1 MNRAYV
7 LLASLIL
14 IATPM
19 AGCLSGEDLEEIV
32 DDVLGCMDENAANY
46 EENATAELVG
56 DCIYMATTET
66 FIEAMTDMGSIEDML
81 EESPKAGY
89 SQSISSSEWN
99 QDLGM
104 QMDVQIEDIVMAD
117 LENDSVYVHNSISIV
132 GLLQMEY
139 THVQV
144 GEVVNV
150 HLLVGGMMVQG
161 EATTGSY
168 QTRDATPNVLEVI
181 AEQGGLFNEGGLFN
195 DGADDDG
202 DDDDGDLPEDAVIT
216 ITMSDDMETQTMT
229 MEYTEGGAEITM
241 TIHIDQNQD
250 LMSMSMETENGSA
263 TSSITY
269 EVMWGDAI
277 VIEVDETL
285 PKTSIPVWLDF
296 AGEDEFVCGSGET
309 IPMDWVD
316 DGYPDCED
324 GSDESDNHDHD
335 DHGDDDHNDHHDD
348 GNHISWYSYHD
359 GYCEWE
365 GYSDATD
372 AGEDSRWWC
381 KISQDDEDWENWW
394 YYCEHHDSDWHCTD
408 DFGQSEEFEH
418 SADGDEW
425 SGSEDGEDGHDDDG
439 DDDYAFYCS
448 NDGEDYA
455 ESMGGIL
462 CPEGPGVTP
471 ECPDGEYC
479 VCIDVDGS
487 CDDGDDDWGYYAD
500 DDDGGPNFIESSTL
514 HCNRMMDTSMVQN
527 DAADEWDGTNLDMS
541 DCGGEPTEYYND
553 YVVGDTP
560 VTAPYSIT
568 IIVSE
573 EGWSEMTGD
582 NTGDLCVS
590 EGGIYDSDNDV
601 CGLTFE
607 GFRNDTHLQEPIH
620 DWIDQSGAYDAEEA
634 EMYCSDWVGGSY
646 DADND
651 ICLEPAG
658 EIIEADGGALFIND
672 GDEFFSFY
680 FLDESTGSGFL
691 AEIETSY
698 GLLCDNG
705 QVVHEHAY
713 DDGWEDC
720 DDGSDEPYQGE
731 ETSEFECS
739 DGTLIPFSWVN
750 NWRYDCPDGSDEASF
765 YQSTDNGDDN
775 NEQPDTLP
783 PVNTGFVA
791 ENQTLNAPITDFEVH
806 FLSDCEE
813 EYDEEEDQMIQPDL
827 SACTNEFSIPLTGGE
842 AEGVTITY
850 TDHDGDGLV
859 SPGDEMSV
867 EWGDYDGEEIDK
879 MEIYDTYASQYSSES
894 AAMPPVLPGFGAILG
909 ALALLGAAI
918 ASRRD

>member
-1 MNRAYV
+1 MNRAYA

-19 AGCLSGEDLEEIV
+19 AGCLSGEDLEELV
-32 DDVLGCMDENAANY
+32 DDVLGGMDENAANY

-104 QMDVQIEDIVMAD
+104 QMDVEIEDIVMAD
-117 LENDSVYVHNSISIV
+117 LDNDSVYVHNSISIA

-195 DGADDDG
+195 DGGDDDG
-202 DDDDGDLPEDAVIT
+202 DDDGDLPEDAVIT

-250 LMSMSMETENGSA
+250 LMSMSIETENGSA

-296 AGEDEFVCGSGET
+296 AGEDDFVCGSGET

-324 GSDESDNHDHD
+324 GSDESDNHGDDDHD
-335 DHGDDDHNDHHDD
+335 DHGNDDHDDHHDD
-348 GNHISWYSYHD
+348 GNHISWNSYYD

-365 GYSDATD
+365 GNDLDGDDNT
-372 AGEDSRWWC
+372 WWC
-381 KISQDDEDWENWW
+381 KISQDDEDWDTWW

-408 DFGQSEEFEH
+408 DFGQSEEFEY

-425 SGSEDGEDGHDDDG
+425 SGSEDGEDGHDDDDGPPSPEDAMYMADSDG
-439 DDDYAFYCS
+439 DGNMSQEEFVTYWNNENPDAPIDSDQSFLTTEDVEDLIELCDYDAPSDLIDINEMQCFIDNLVGMMPNDENTPSLDDFFNHFDTDGDGHLTATEFIDA
-448 NDGEDYA
+448 NDISDDEQDGVHDMFDMYDNDESGGLDYY
-455 ESMGGIL
+455 EFEPLYDMMVDSD
-462 CPEGPGVTP
+462 
-471 ECPDGEYC
+471 DG
-479 VCIDVDGS
+479 
-487 CDDGDDDWGYYAD
+487 DDGDDDGH
-500 DDDGGPNFIESSTL
+500 GME
-514 HCNRMMDTSMVQN
+514 RN
-527 DAADEWDGTNLDMS
+527 DA
-541 DCGGEPTEYYND
+541 
-553 YVVGDTP
+553 
-560 VTAPYSIT
+560 
-568 IIVSE
+568 
-573 EGWSEMTGD
+573 
-582 NTGDLCVS
+582 
-590 EGGIYDSDNDV
+590 
-601 CGLTFE
+601 
-607 GFRNDTHLQEPIH
+607 
-620 DWIDQSGAYDAEEA
+620 
-634 EMYCSDWVGGSY
+634 
-646 DADND
+646 
-651 ICLEPAG
+651 
-658 EIIEADGGALFIND
+658 
-672 GDEFFSFY
+672 
-680 FLDESTGSGFL
+680 
-691 AEIETSY
+691 
-698 GLLCDNG
+698 
-705 QVVHEHAY
+705 
-713 DDGWEDC
+713 
-720 DDGSDEPYQGE
+720 
-731 ETSEFECS
+731 
-739 DGTLIPFSWVN
+739 
-750 NWRYDCPDGSDEASF
+750 
-765 YQSTDNGDDN
+765 
-775 NEQPDTLP
+775 
-783 PVNTGFVA
+783 TGFVA

-827 SACTNEFSIPLTGGE
+827 STCTNEFSIPLNGGE

>member
-1 MNRAYV
+1 MNRAYA

-19 AGCLSGEDLEEIV
+19 AGCLSGEDLEELV

-117 LENDSVYVHNSISIV
+117 LDNDSVYVHNSISIV

-195 DGADDDG
+195 DGDDDDG
-202 DDDDGDLPEDAVIT
+202 DDDDSDLPEDAVIT

-250 LMSMSMETENGSA
+250 LMSMSIETENGSA

-316 DGYPDCED
+316 DGYADCED
-324 GSDESDNHDHD
+324 GSDEPEPEMVCWNSYGDYITDADQDTCYSWMYLEDYDSPHSDEPFTGCYNSHTHVQLEGMSEEECTTFMWVDSEMFDDDDHD
-335 DHGDDDHNDHHDD
+335 DHGDDDHHDD
-348 GNHISWYSYHD
+348 GNHISWNSYYD

-365 GYSDATD
+365 GNDLDGDDTV
-372 AGEDSRWWC
+372 WWC
-381 KISQDDEDWENWW
+381 KESQDDEDWENWW

-425 SGSEDGEDGHDDDG
+425 SGSDDGEDGHDDDDGPPSPEDAMYMADSDG
-439 DDDYAFYCS
+439 DGNMSQEEFVTYWNNENPDAPIDSDQSFLTTEDVEDLIELCDYDAPSDLIDINEMQCFIDNLVGMMPNDENTPSLDDFFNHFDTDGDGHLTATEFIDAH
-448 NDGEDYA
+448 DGEIPDEDQDGVHDMFDMYDNDESGGLDYY
-455 ESMGGIL
+455 EFEPLYDMM
-462 CPEGPGVTP
+462 VDND
-471 ECPDGEYC
+471 DGDHHETEEDAGHHHHGDGDYHH
-479 VCIDVDGS
+479 DHVDGS
-487 CDDGDDDWGYYAD
+487 DGHTHDDTDRHHDHD
-500 DDDGGPNFIESSTL
+500 DDDSDDDSDGME
-514 HCNRMMDTSMVQN
+514 RN
-527 DAADEWDGTNLDMS
+527 DA
-541 DCGGEPTEYYND
+541 
-553 YVVGDTP
+553 
-560 VTAPYSIT
+560 
-568 IIVSE
+568 
-573 EGWSEMTGD
+573 
-582 NTGDLCVS
+582 
-590 EGGIYDSDNDV
+590 
-601 CGLTFE
+601 
-607 GFRNDTHLQEPIH
+607 
-620 DWIDQSGAYDAEEA
+620 
-634 EMYCSDWVGGSY
+634 
-646 DADND
+646 
-651 ICLEPAG
+651 
-658 EIIEADGGALFIND
+658 
-672 GDEFFSFY
+672 
-680 FLDESTGSGFL
+680 
-691 AEIETSY
+691 
-698 GLLCDNG
+698 
-705 QVVHEHAY
+705 
-713 DDGWEDC
+713 
-720 DDGSDEPYQGE
+720 
-731 ETSEFECS
+731 
-739 DGTLIPFSWVN
+739 
-750 NWRYDCPDGSDEASF
+750 
-765 YQSTDNGDDN
+765 
-775 NEQPDTLP
+775 
-783 PVNTGFVA
+783 TGFVA

-827 SACTNEFSIPLTGGE
+827 SACTNEFSIPLNGGE

>member
-1 MNRAYV
+1 MNRAYA

-19 AGCLSGEDLEEIV
+19 AGCLSGEDLEELV

-117 LENDSVYVHNSISIV
+117 LDNDSVYVHNSISIV

-195 DGADDDG
+195 DGGDDDG

-250 LMSMSMETENGSA
+250 LMSMSIETENGSA

-316 DGYPDCED
+316 DGYADCED
-324 GSDESDNHDHD
+324 GSDEPEPEMVCWNSYGDYITDADQDTCYSWMYLEDYDSPHSDEPFTGCYNSHTHVQLEGMSEEECTTFMWVDSEMFDDDDHD
-335 DHGDDDHNDHHDD
+335 DHGDDDHHDD
-348 GNHISWYSYHD
+348 GNHISWNSYYD

-365 GYSDATD
+365 GNDLDGDDTV
-372 AGEDSRWWC
+372 WWC
-381 KISQDDEDWENWW
+381 KESQDDEDWENWW

-408 DFGQSEEFEH
+408 DFGQSDDFEH
-418 SADGDEW
+418 SANGDEW
-425 SGSEDGEDGHDDDG
+425 SGSDDGEDGHDDDDGPPSPEDAMYMADSDG
-439 DDDYAFYCS
+439 DGNMSQEEFVTYWNNENPDAPIDSDQSFLTTEDVEDLIELCDYDAPSDLIDINEMQCFIDNLVGMMPNDENTPSLDDFFNHFDTDGDGHLTATEFIDAH
-448 NDGEDYA
+448 DGEIPDEDQDGVHDMFDMYDNDESGGLDYY
-455 ESMGGIL
+455 EFEPLYDMMVDSD
-462 CPEGPGVTP
+462 
-471 ECPDGEYC
+471 DG
-479 VCIDVDGS
+479 
-487 CDDGDDDWGYYAD
+487 DDGDDDGH
-500 DDDGGPNFIESSTL
+500 GME
-514 HCNRMMDTSMVQN
+514 RN
-527 DAADEWDGTNLDMS
+527 DA
-541 DCGGEPTEYYND
+541 
-553 YVVGDTP
+553 
-560 VTAPYSIT
+560 
-568 IIVSE
+568 
-573 EGWSEMTGD
+573 
-582 NTGDLCVS
+582 
-590 EGGIYDSDNDV
+590 
-601 CGLTFE
+601 
-607 GFRNDTHLQEPIH
+607 
-620 DWIDQSGAYDAEEA
+620 
-634 EMYCSDWVGGSY
+634 
-646 DADND
+646 
-651 ICLEPAG
+651 
-658 EIIEADGGALFIND
+658 
-672 GDEFFSFY
+672 
-680 FLDESTGSGFL
+680 
-691 AEIETSY
+691 
-698 GLLCDNG
+698 
-705 QVVHEHAY
+705 
-713 DDGWEDC
+713 
-720 DDGSDEPYQGE
+720 
-731 ETSEFECS
+731 
-739 DGTLIPFSWVN
+739 
-750 NWRYDCPDGSDEASF
+750 
-765 YQSTDNGDDN
+765 
-775 NEQPDTLP
+775 
-783 PVNTGFVA
+783 TGFVA

>member
-1 MNRAYV
+1 MNRAYA

-19 AGCLSGEDLEEIV
+19 AGCLSGEDLEELV

-104 QMDVQIEDIVMAD
+104 QMDVEIEDIVMAD
-117 LENDSVYVHNSISIV
+117 LDNDSVYIHNSISIV

-181 AEQGGLFNEGGLFN
+181 AEQAGLFNEGGLFN
-195 DGADDDG
+195 DGDDDDG
-202 DDDDGDLPEDAVIT
+202 DDDDSDLPEDAVIT

-296 AGEDEFVCGSGET
+296 AGEDEFVCGTGET

-324 GSDESDNHDHD
+324 GSDESDNHGDDDHDDHD
-335 DHGDDDHNDHHDD
+335 DHGDDDHGDHHDD
-348 GNHISWYSYHD
+348 GNHISWDSYHD

-381 KISQDDEDWENWW
+381 KNDETDEDWDNWW

-425 SGSEDGEDGHDDDG
+425 SGSEDGEDGHDDDDGPPSPEDVMYMTDSDG
-439 DDDYAFYCS
+439 DGNMSQEEFVTYWNNENPDAPIDSDQSFLTTEDVEDLIELCDYDAPSDLIDINEMQCFIDNLVGMMPDDENTPSLDDFFNHFDTDGDGHLTATEFIDA
-448 NDGEDYA
+448 NDVPDEDQDGVHDMFDMYDND
-455 ESMGGIL
+455 ESGGL
-462 CPEGPGVTP
+462 DYYEFEPLYDMMVDND
-471 ECPDGEYC
+471 DGDHHETEEDAGHHHHGDGDYHH
-479 VCIDVDGS
+479 DHVDGS
-487 CDDGDDDWGYYAD
+487 DGHTHDDADRHHDHD
-500 DDDGGPNFIESSTL
+500 DDDSDDDSDGME
-514 HCNRMMDTSMVQN
+514 RN
-527 DAADEWDGTNLDMS
+527 DA
-541 DCGGEPTEYYND
+541 
-553 YVVGDTP
+553 
-560 VTAPYSIT
+560 
-568 IIVSE
+568 
-573 EGWSEMTGD
+573 
-582 NTGDLCVS
+582 
-590 EGGIYDSDNDV
+590 
-601 CGLTFE
+601 
-607 GFRNDTHLQEPIH
+607 
-620 DWIDQSGAYDAEEA
+620 
-634 EMYCSDWVGGSY
+634 
-646 DADND
+646 
-651 ICLEPAG
+651 
-658 EIIEADGGALFIND
+658 
-672 GDEFFSFY
+672 
-680 FLDESTGSGFL
+680 
-691 AEIETSY
+691 
-698 GLLCDNG
+698 
-705 QVVHEHAY
+705 
-713 DDGWEDC
+713 
-720 DDGSDEPYQGE
+720 
-731 ETSEFECS
+731 
-739 DGTLIPFSWVN
+739 
-750 NWRYDCPDGSDEASF
+750 
-765 YQSTDNGDDN
+765 
-775 NEQPDTLP
+775 
-783 PVNTGFVA
+783 TGFVA

>member
-1 MNRAYV
+1 MNRAYA

-19 AGCLSGEDLEEIV
+19 AGCLSGEDLEELV

-56 DCIYMATTET
+56 DCIYIATTET

-104 QMDVQIEDIVMAD
+104 QMDVEIEDIVMAD
-117 LENDSVYVHNSISIV
+117 LDNDSVYVHNSISIA

-195 DGADDDG
+195 DGGDDDG
-202 DDDDGDLPEDAVIT
+202 DDDDGGLPEDAVIA

-250 LMSMSMETENGSA
+250 LMSMSIETENGSA

-316 DGYPDCED
+316 DGYADCED
-324 GSDESDNHDHD
+324 GSDEPEPEMVCWNSYGDYITDADQDTCYSWMYLEDYDSPHSDEPFTGCYNSHTHVQLEGMSEEECTTFMWVDSEMFDDDDHD
-335 DHGDDDHNDHHDD
+335 DHGDDDHHDD
-348 GNHISWYSYHD
+348 GNHISWNSYYD

-365 GYSDATD
+365 GNDLDGDDNT
-372 AGEDSRWWC
+372 WWC
-381 KISQDDEDWENWW
+381 KISQDDEDWDTWW

-408 DFGQSEEFEH
+408 DFGQSEEFEY

-425 SGSEDGEDGHDDDG
+425 SGSEDGEDGHDDDDGPPSPEDAMYMADSDG
-439 DDDYAFYCS
+439 DGNMSQEEFVTYWNNENPDAPIDSDQSFLTTEDVEDLIELCDYDAPSDLIDINEMQCFIDNLVGMMPDDENTPSLDDFFNHFDTDGDGHLTATEFIDAH
-448 NDGEDYA
+448 DGEIPDEDQDGVHDMFDMYDNDESGGLDYY
-455 ESMGGIL
+455 EFEPLYDMMVDSD
-462 CPEGPGVTP
+462 
-471 ECPDGEYC
+471 DG
-479 VCIDVDGS
+479 
-487 CDDGDDDWGYYAD
+487 DDGDDDGH
-500 DDDGGPNFIESSTL
+500 GME
-514 HCNRMMDTSMVQN
+514 RN
-527 DAADEWDGTNLDMS
+527 DA
-541 DCGGEPTEYYND
+541 
-553 YVVGDTP
+553 
-560 VTAPYSIT
+560 
-568 IIVSE
+568 
-573 EGWSEMTGD
+573 
-582 NTGDLCVS
+582 
-590 EGGIYDSDNDV
+590 
-601 CGLTFE
+601 
-607 GFRNDTHLQEPIH
+607 
-620 DWIDQSGAYDAEEA
+620 
-634 EMYCSDWVGGSY
+634 
-646 DADND
+646 
-651 ICLEPAG
+651 
-658 EIIEADGGALFIND
+658 
-672 GDEFFSFY
+672 
-680 FLDESTGSGFL
+680 
-691 AEIETSY
+691 
-698 GLLCDNG
+698 
-705 QVVHEHAY
+705 
-713 DDGWEDC
+713 
-720 DDGSDEPYQGE
+720 
-731 ETSEFECS
+731 
-739 DGTLIPFSWVN
+739 
-750 NWRYDCPDGSDEASF
+750 
-765 YQSTDNGDDN
+765 
-775 NEQPDTLP
+775 
-783 PVNTGFVA
+783 TGFVA

-827 SACTNEFSIPLTGGE
+827 STCTNEFSIPLNGGE

>member
-1 MNRAYV
+1 MNRAYA

-19 AGCLSGEDLEEIV
+19 AGCLSGEDLEELV

-117 LENDSVYVHNSISIV
+117 LDNDSVYVHNSISIV

-195 DGADDDG
+195 DGDDDDG
-202 DDDDGDLPEDAVIT
+202 DDDDSDLPEDAVIT

-250 LMSMSMETENGSA
+250 LMSMSIETENGSA

-316 DGYPDCED
+316 DGYADCED
-324 GSDESDNHDHD
+324 GSDEPEPEMVCWNSYGDYITDADQDTCYSWMYLEDYDSPHSDEPFTGCYNSHTHVQLEGMSEEECTTFMWVDSEMFDDDDHD
-335 DHGDDDHNDHHDD
+335 DHGDDDHHDD
-348 GNHISWYSYHD
+348 GNHISWNSYYD

-365 GYSDATD
+365 GNDLDGDDTV
-372 AGEDSRWWC
+372 WWC
-381 KISQDDEDWENWW
+381 KESQDDEDWENWW

-425 SGSEDGEDGHDDDG
+425 SGSEDGEDGHDDDDGPPSPEDAMYMADSDG
-439 DDDYAFYCS
+439 DGNMSQEEFVTYWNNENPDAPIDSDQSFLTTEDVEDLIELCDYDAPSDLIDINEMQCFIDNLVGMMPNDENTPSLDDFFNHFDTDGDGHLTATEFIDAH
-448 NDGEDYA
+448 DGEIPDEDQDGVHDMFDMYDNDESGGLDYY
-455 ESMGGIL
+455 EFEPLYDMMVDSD
-462 CPEGPGVTP
+462 
-471 ECPDGEYC
+471 DG
-479 VCIDVDGS
+479 
-487 CDDGDDDWGYYAD
+487 DDGDDDGH
-500 DDDGGPNFIESSTL
+500 GME
-514 HCNRMMDTSMVQN
+514 RN
-527 DAADEWDGTNLDMS
+527 DA
-541 DCGGEPTEYYND
+541 
-553 YVVGDTP
+553 
-560 VTAPYSIT
+560 
-568 IIVSE
+568 
-573 EGWSEMTGD
+573 
-582 NTGDLCVS
+582 
-590 EGGIYDSDNDV
+590 
-601 CGLTFE
+601 
-607 GFRNDTHLQEPIH
+607 
-620 DWIDQSGAYDAEEA
+620 
-634 EMYCSDWVGGSY
+634 
-646 DADND
+646 
-651 ICLEPAG
+651 
-658 EIIEADGGALFIND
+658 
-672 GDEFFSFY
+672 
-680 FLDESTGSGFL
+680 
-691 AEIETSY
+691 
-698 GLLCDNG
+698 
-705 QVVHEHAY
+705 
-713 DDGWEDC
+713 
-720 DDGSDEPYQGE
+720 
-731 ETSEFECS
+731 
-739 DGTLIPFSWVN
+739 
-750 NWRYDCPDGSDEASF
+750 
-765 YQSTDNGDDN
+765 
-775 NEQPDTLP
+775 
-783 PVNTGFVA
+783 TGFVA

-827 SACTNEFSIPLTGGE
+827 SACTNEFSIPLNGGE